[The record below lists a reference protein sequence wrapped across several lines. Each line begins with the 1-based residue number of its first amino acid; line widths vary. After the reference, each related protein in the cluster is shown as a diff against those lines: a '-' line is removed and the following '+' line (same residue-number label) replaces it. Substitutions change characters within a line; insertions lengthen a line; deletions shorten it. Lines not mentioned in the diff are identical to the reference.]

1 MDTFIDRAI
10 EAAKAAGE
18 IQRNYFN
25 KEVEVKIKGGEPHNR
40 VTIADL
46 ESEEAIVSLIKKHY
60 PEHNI
65 LAEEG
70 EYKKTDSEY
79 KWVIDPLDGTNNF
92 SRGISIFCVSI
103 ALAKNDE
110 VILGVI
116 YDVLKDELFTAE
128 KGKGAFLNGKK
139 MTVSHNNKWSDCLLV
154 TGFYYDRGQA
164 MMQNL
169 DIIRKFFLAGV
180 LGIRRF
186 GSAALDLCYVACGRL
201 DGYWEFELNPW
212 DFSAG
217 KCILEEAGG
226 KITDKNGG
234 NVPIGSSYIV
244 ASNGQIHNNM
254 LNVLR

>member
-1 MDTFIDRAI
+1 MDTFIDKAI
-10 EAAKAAGE
+10 EAAKVAGE

-25 KEVEVKIKGGEPHNR
+25 KGVEVKIKGGEHHNR

-103 ALAKNDE
+103 ALAKNEE

-139 MTVSHNNKWSDCLLV
+139 ITVSHNNKWSDCLLV

-169 DIIRKFFLAGV
+169 DITRKFFLAGV

-226 KITDKNGG
+226 KITDKNGE
-234 NVPIGSSYIV
+234 NFPIGPSYIV
-244 ASNGQIHNNM
+244 ASNGKIHNNM
-254 LNVLR
+254 LKILR

>member
-1 MDTFIDRAI
+1 MDTFLNRAI
-10 EAAKAAGE
+10 EAAKLAGE
-18 IQRNYFN
+18 IQRDYFS
-25 KEVEVKIKGGEPHNR
+25 KGVEVKIKGGEHHNR

-46 ESEEAIVSLIKKHY
+46 ESEKAIVSLIKKHY

-70 EYKKTDSEY
+70 KYKTTDSEY

-139 MTVSHNNKWSDCLLV
+139 ITVSHNNKWSDCLLV

-164 MMQNL
+164 MMKNL

-226 KITDKNGG
+226 KITDENGE
-234 NVPIGSSYIV
+234 NLPIGLSYIV
-244 ASNGQIHNNM
+244 ASNEKIHHNM
-254 LNVLR
+254 LKILK